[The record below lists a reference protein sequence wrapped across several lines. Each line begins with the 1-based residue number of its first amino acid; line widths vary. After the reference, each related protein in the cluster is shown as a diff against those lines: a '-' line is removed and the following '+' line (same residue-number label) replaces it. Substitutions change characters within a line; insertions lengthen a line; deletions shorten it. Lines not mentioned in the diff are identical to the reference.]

1 MTLAA
6 RLKYD
11 LRQVRFLEN
20 ESTPTTMKNNIFDAP
35 PGFTPT
41 GQRVDP
47 MDNIFQQARQG
58 SVAAIIQVLNEKL
71 ANSGIRTRAVLD
83 RGILQLLCEGETE
96 GQLEQTPV
104 VEKVTMILEEI
115 APRHIRRVN
124 INSRLVREQQLLWL
138 EEIQQDPE
146 GQLLWSELIVLRKPG
161 LLTQWSYNR
170 QAQSS
175 RKRKTPLPN
184 YTPSQ
189 LTREQRQFRR
199 GIIGG
204 AIFSGVL
211 VLAGLGVLSW
221 WGTPK
226 DSDSDTPPVAG
237 TNPSTPSTA
246 TPPTTDPFP
255 EAVRLA
261 QAAANEG
268 LTAQTEQEWLA
279 LAEKWQQASDL
290 MAEVSAS
297 DDRYQIAQ
305 DRTIRYQEN
314 SQAAQREADK
324 LR

>member
-1 MTLAA
+1 
-6 RLKYD
+6 
-11 LRQVRFLEN
+11 
-20 ESTPTTMKNNIFDAP
+20 MKNNIFDAP
-35 PGFTPT
+35 PGFTPK

-47 MDNIFQQARQG
+47 MDDIFQQARQG

-83 RGILQLLCEGETE
+83 RGILQLLCEAEQE
-96 GQLEQTPV
+96 RQLEQTPL
-104 VEKVTMILEEI
+104 VEKVTSILEAI
-115 APRHIRRVN
+115 APRNIRRVN

-146 GQLLWSELIVLRKPG
+146 GQLLWSELIVLKKPG
-161 LLTQWSYNR
+161 LLQQWSNNQ
-170 QAQSS
+170 QAQSP

-204 AIFSGVL
+204 AIFSTVL
-211 VLAGLGVLSW
+211 VLAGLGVMSW
-221 WGTPK
+221 WRTPN
-226 DSDSDTPPVAG
+226 DSNAQNQPVVETNSPASPDTNAPETPNSAPSSPAADSFAQ
-237 TNPSTPSTA
+237 
-246 TPPTTDPFP
+246 
-255 EAVRLA
+255 AVRLA

-279 LAEKWQQASDL
+279 LAQKWQEASDL
-290 MAEVSAS
+290 MAQVSAS

-305 DRTIRYQEN
+305 DRTVRYQEN
-314 SQAAQREADK
+314 SQAAQREAEK